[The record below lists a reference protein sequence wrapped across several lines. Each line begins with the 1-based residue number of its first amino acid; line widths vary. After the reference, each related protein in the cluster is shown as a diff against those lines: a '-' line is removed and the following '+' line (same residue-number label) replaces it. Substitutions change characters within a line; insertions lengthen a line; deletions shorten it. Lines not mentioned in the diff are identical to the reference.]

1 MPKITLLFA
10 VILSSTGIFAQA
22 DLILH
27 NGKIFT
33 ADTAKPWAEAVAIQD
48 KVIVAVGKTEEIMK
62 WKSESTKLVDLK
74 GHTVVPG
81 FNDAHCHIGPG
92 QGSYSITMSQD
103 IVAPTP
109 WPLVRDSIVSSLN
122 GLAKGTWILVSVNAE
137 LFEDR
142 TVRRKRI
149 DSIAPNHPVILQ
161 ANTGHG
167 ALMNSRA
174 IQLLGITENTRLVGG
189 VYEKD
194 NEGKLTGL
202 CSEYAGYNVTSKINK
217 NLAYES
223 IIQEL
228 DNTYQGMIE
237 LGLTSMQNMT
247 TSLLPGEHL
256 NIYMKHG
263 YPVRV
268 RLIPFLMTDEGG
280 PMYKE
285 WVPMLDMMYNMNSIR
300 GLKIILDGTPIERL
314 AAVRKPYADKPGYYG
329 HINFDKVELKKFL
342 QAGIEYKQQSMVHA
356 VGDSAI
362 QFLFNTMLEMQPATF
377 WKKRRLRIEHG
388 DMLSPDQYE
397 TAKALGVILVINP
410 LHFGLP
416 AVANARY
423 GNDRMKSFQ
432 ATKSI
437 LKYGI
442 PVAIGSDGPP
452 DPYLNMMLS
461 LLNPDNPSEAL
472 NIEQTVTAYTMGSA
486 YAEFMENRK
495 GSISN
500 GKFADMVVISDDI
513 FTIAPNDMMKA
524 HTIMTIIDG
533 KIVFDRKELN

>member
-1 MPKITLLFA
+1 MHKIILFFGF
-10 VILSSTGIFAQA
+10 IFFSSGIFAQA

-33 ADTAKPWAEAVAIQD
+33 ADTSKPWAEAVAIQGT
-48 KVIVAVGKTEEIMK
+48 VIVAVGNNEEIMA
-62 WKSESTKLVDLK
+62 WKSDNTKLIDLK

-81 FNDAHCHIGPG
+81 FNDAHCHVGPD
-92 QGSYSITMSQD
+92 QAFHRISFSQD
-103 IVAPTP
+103 MIAPTP
-109 WPLVRDSIVSSLN
+109 WSMVKDSIVARVNNLQ
-122 GLAKGTWILVSVNAE
+122 KGSWIVAIVNAE
-137 LFEDR
+137 LFEDV

-149 DSIAPNHPVILQ
+149 DSISPNHPVILT

-167 ALMNSRA
+167 SVMNSRA
-174 IQLLGITENTRLVGG
+174 MQLLGITENSKIAGG
-189 VYEKD
+189 DFERD
-194 NEGKLTGL
+194 AAGKLTGY
-202 CSEYAGYNVTSKINK
+202 CTEYAGYTIGSKINK
-217 NLAYES
+217 TLTFES
-223 IIQEL
+223 IINEMEGK
-228 DNTYQGMIE
+228 YRSMAA
-237 LGLTSMQNMT
+237 LGITSIQNMT
-247 TSLLPGEHL
+247 TSLLADDHL
-256 NIYMKHG
+256 SVYMKHG
-263 YPVRV
+263 YPIRV
-268 RLIPFLMTDEGG
+268 RLIPFLTTDEDGLVLD
-280 PMYKE
+280 E
-285 WVPMLDMMYNMNSIR
+285 WVPMLDMMYKMNSIR
-300 GLKIILDGTPIERL
+300 GLKIILDGTPIERF

-329 HINFDKVELKKFL
+329 HINFDKAELKKFL
-342 QAGIEYKQQSMVHA
+342 KAGIDHKQQCMVHA

-410 LHFGLP
+410 IHFGLP
-416 AVANARY
+416 AVMNARY
-423 GNDRMKSFQ
+423 AGDRMKSFQ
-432 ATKSI
+432 ATRSI

-461 LLNPDNPSEAL
+461 VINPDNPAEAL
-472 NIEQTVTAYTMGSA
+472 TMEQTVTAYTMGSA

-500 GKFADMVVISDDI
+500 GKFADIVVVSDNI
-513 FTIAPNDMMKA
+513 FTIAPQDLIKA